1 MEDLQKHM
9 QLMKCL
15 KKSNEFLKK
24 LKEFLKKTQ
33 GILEKTQGTGGLRL
47 AYPPKKCP
55 NKKPALVILKILTE
69 NNIPT
74 RYLNPMCSLFHDISK
89 YATLEIVRWAVWK
102 LPAS

>member
-9 QLMKCL
+9 QLI
-15 KKSNEFLKK
+15 EFLKK

-55 NKKPALVILKILTE
+55 NKKPAV
-69 NNIPT
+69 
-74 RYLNPMCSLFHDISK
+74 
-89 YATLEIVRWAVWK
+89 
-102 LPAS
+102 